1 VQIIDAQNDWE
12 TLLSYLP
19 PDYEALA
26 VAHKQIKKQWSNIKI
41 ASAAMLLRFIFL
53 HVGAN
58 LPLRQTVAV
67 MAKAGG
73 PKLSPVRL
81 HYRMRQAQPYLAALV
96 GRMASDIQQEAKPDG
111 LRGRVEPQRARF

>member
-1 VQIIDAQNDWE
+1 MQIIDAQNDWE

-67 MAKAGG
+67 MAKAE
-73 PKLSPVRL
+73 PWPAINDAQNAASPTSAIRPRDHVC
-81 HYRMRQAQPYLAALV
+81 M
-96 GRMASDIQQEAKPDG
+96 
-111 LRGRVEPQRARF
+111 